1 MSKEVPLTMPLSN
14 IRIVMLNTFHPGNIG
29 SAARAMKTMGLSDL
43 VLVNPRAFPDA
54 EAVSLAAGAGDT
66 LDTATVV
73 SSLEEAIYDRSQVFA
88 TSARQTHSFTRPE
101 KSVELAAEWIKDHS
115 KEKVAIVFGGERD
128 GMSASEIEKCQQ
140 ILFIPGNS
148 GYSVLNVSAA
158 VQIVCYE
165 LFKTLAV
172 VHDTSN
178 QANPKSPDTTENS
191 KNNETTS
198 LANQNELQNFYSNLE
213 ILLTESGYIRKEQH
227 SSTLTKLRTFIN
239 RAEPTSQDISLLR
252 GMVKSL
258 AKNNKQ

>member
-1 MSKEVPLTMPLSN
+1 M
-14 IRIVMLNTFHPGNIG
+14 
-29 SAARAMKTMGLSDL
+29 
-43 VLVNPRAFPDA
+43 
-54 EAVSLAAGAGDT
+54 
-66 LDTATVV
+66 
-73 SSLEEAIYDRSQVFA
+73 
-88 TSARQTHSFTRPE
+88 
-101 KSVELAAEWIKDHS
+101 
-115 KEKVAIVFGGERD
+115 
-128 GMSASEIEKCQQ
+128 
-140 ILFIPGNS
+140 
-148 GYSVLNVSAA
+148 
-158 VQIVCYE
+158 
-165 LFKTLAV
+165 

>member
-115 KEKVAIVFGGERD
+115 KEKV
-128 GMSASEIEKCQQ
+128 
-140 ILFIPGNS
+140 
-148 GYSVLNVSAA
+148 
-158 VQIVCYE
+158 E
-165 LFKTLAV
+165 LFSV
-172 VHDTSN
+172 V
-178 QANPKSPDTTENS
+178 K
-191 KNNETTS
+191 
-198 LANQNELQNFYSNLE
+198 
-213 ILLTESGYIRKEQH
+213 
-227 SSTLTKLRTFIN
+227 
-239 RAEPTSQDISLLR
+239 
-252 GMVKSL
+252 GMECRQVKSRS
-258 AKNNKQ
+258 ANKYSLFRVIPNIAY